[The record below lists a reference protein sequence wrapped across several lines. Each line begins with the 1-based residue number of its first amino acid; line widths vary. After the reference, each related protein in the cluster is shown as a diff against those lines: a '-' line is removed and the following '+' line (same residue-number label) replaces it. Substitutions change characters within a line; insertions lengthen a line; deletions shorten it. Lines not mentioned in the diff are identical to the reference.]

1 MRASASSRSGIRSIT
16 AKRLF
21 QGTAQDELRLKTWTK
36 LIAEFDGRTFN
47 IGAIV
52 SLWRDHFDAMIEQ
65 QAMKWVTAGGR
76 DKVVVR
82 H

>member
-1 MRASASSRSGIRSIT
+1 MT
-16 AKRLF
+16 
-21 QGTAQDELRLKTWTK
+21 QDELRLKTWTK

-52 SLWRDHFDAMIEQ
+52 SLWRDHFDAMIELP
-65 QAMKWVTAGGR
+65 AMKRVTAGVR
-76 DKVVVR
+76 YKVVVK